1 MREIHHGRRLP
12 VNTGVRGQVS
22 ETHGWAPQCR
32 APLRSLLVLTW
43 VLGLDS
49 GCGVQTWLNLLSFF
63 LYVPGCGDVSIY
75 PASLGGDNKELYN
88 SVLANEMKV
97 EILGG
102 VHSGIP

>member
-49 GCGVQTWLNLLSFF
+49 GCGVQTWLNLPTLCVTLGKVLPLSGFSF
-63 LYVPGCGDVSIY
+63 LIC
-75 PASLGGDNKELYN
+75 
-88 SVLANEMKV
+88 KV
-97 EILGG
+97 G
-102 VHSGIP
+102 P